1 MVRTWSPV
9 TVIISHLFQLVIGCL
24 FLAYSMPILIRAW
37 LTCYGVENDGDM
49 VGNSILLL
57 TFPYQGKLIL
67 PLPGIFPGKSKNG
80 QPMPVIFP
88 AYPRWG

>member
-1 MVRTWSPV
+1 MTIRDCAEWAP
-9 TVIISHLFQLVIGCL
+9 
-24 FLAYSMPILIRAW
+24 YSMPILIRAW
-37 LTCYGVENDGDM
+37 FTCYGVEYDGDM
-49 VGNSILLL
+49 VNNSVLLL

-67 PLPGIFPGKSKNG
+67 PLPGVFPGKSKNG